1 VTEDVLLKVDNLK
14 RYFPVRSGFLGRQ
27 TGVARVLDGISFD
40 VKRRETLGIVGESGS
55 GKTVLLR
62 TLLRLIEPTSGS
74 IEFEGKD
81 LTGMPDEELRQ
92 VRRQMQ
98 IIFQDPVGSLHPRMT
113 IEQTL
118 LEPFI
123 IHHVGDKAEREE
135 RVRGLMRLVGLNPD
149 WRKRYPHQ
157 FSGGQRQRI
166 GVARALALQPKLIL
180 ADEPVSALDVSLQ
193 AQVLNLIQDLQDEF
207 QLTYVFVAHDLAVL
221 RQICDRIAVIYLG
234 KIVELAPADTIYENP
249 LHPCTKA
256 LLAASPSIQAGLSED
271 AAGRVIARGEVP
283 DPAHPPTGC
292 TFHTRCPMAFEICPT
307 LVPMLNEIE
316 PGHWVSCHLVTLP
329 A

>member
-1 VTEDVLLKVDNLK
+1 VTEDVLLRVEDLK
-14 RYFPVRSGFLGRQ
+14 RYFPFKSGFFGRQ
-27 TGVARVLDGISFD
+27 AGVAKVLDGISFD
-40 VKRRETLGIVGESGS
+40 VNRRETLGIVGESGS

-62 TLLRLIEPTSGS
+62 TMVRLIEPTSGS
-74 IEFEGKD
+74 VEFEGKN
-81 LTGMPDEELRQ
+81 LTDMHDEELRH

-118 LEPFI
+118 MEPFI
-123 IHHVGDKAEREE
+123 IHNVGDKAEREE
-135 RVRGLMRLVGLNPD
+135 RVRSLMSVVGLNPE

-193 AQVLNLIQDLQDEF
+193 AQVLNLFQDLQDEF

-221 RQICDRIAVIYLG
+221 RQICDRIAIMYLG
-234 KIVELAPADTIYENP
+234 KVVELAPADAIYENP

-256 LLAASPSIQAGLSED
+256 LLAASPSIQAGLTED
-271 AAGRVIARGEVP
+271 GAGRVIARGEVP
-283 DPAHPPTGC
+283 DPARPPSGC
-292 TFHTRCPMAFEICPT
+292 TFHTRCPMVFEPCAT
-307 LVPMLNEIE
+307 KVPNLMEIE
-316 PGHWVSCHLVTLP
+316 PGHWVSCHLVS
-329 A
+329 

>member
-1 VTEDVLLKVDNLK
+1 MSDVILEVKGLK
-14 RYFPVRSGFLGRQ
+14 RYFPIKSGFFGSRSS
-27 TGVARVLDGISFD
+27 VAKVLDGINFQ
-40 VKRRETLGIVGESGS
+40 VNRRETLGIVGESGS

-62 TLLRLIEPTSGS
+62 TILRLIEPTDGS
-74 IEFEGKD
+74 IIFEGKD
-81 LTGMPDEELRQ
+81 LTTMGGEQLRH
-92 VRRQMQ
+92 VRREMQ

-118 LEPFI
+118 MEPFI
-123 IHHVGDKAEREE
+123 IHGVGDKAEREE
-135 RVRGLMRLVGLNPD
+135 RVRQLLSLVGLNPD

-221 RQICDRIAVIYLG
+221 RQICDRIAIIYLG
-234 KIVELAPADTIYENP
+234 KIVELAPADAIYENP

-256 LLAASPSIQAGLSED
+256 LLAASPSIQAGLVED
-271 AAGRVIARGEVP
+271 GTERVIAHGDVP
-283 DPAHPPTGC
+283 DPAHPPGGC
-292 TFHTRCPMAFEICPT
+292 PFHPRCPMAFDPCPT
-307 LVPMLNEIE
+307 VVPPLVEAE
-316 PGHWVSCHLVTLP
+316 PGHWVSCHLVTP
-329 A
+329 P